1 MQVFSYFF
9 LLILLFFLKPLSFTA
24 QSIHYSDFFKGGVCV
39 VGTSTADNNGTCSI
53 PFFIETSSTIKK
65 IFFITY
71 TELSANTIFLPLP
84 KDIQVNGYD
93 LTLELNVNNGS
104 YLGGNLINSN
114 TLYGHQTNVYDLT
127 NQISMVTSNNIT
139 LNWNSN
145 DAPDGCPSCRFASA
159 MFVILY
165 ENPNLDKVAYSM
177 IINESSNAN
186 SQNFNFIPQIPFD
199 FTKDI
204 SLGFHTDRLGAG
216 TLDGYN
222 FFINSSSIGQ
232 IFSPENFYGFGVTGN
247 FYYQNGQLT
256 GLDNDIADDVISG
269 GDAILNINNYLSGDN
284 PINIEYNYI
293 QPTALVH
300 NFFVSMHLAHSTPCQ
315 PFPVTVSPDTI
326 ICRNSP
332 PLQLSASG
340 GTQYLWQPATDLS
353 CTTCPNPVFTGDSSR
368 FYTVRIWNN
377 DSCSV
382 VRPVKVNVKPLPSF
396 SSMQVSPS
404 SCGGNTGYIVSNS
417 TLLGESYSING
428 GALQQT
434 GSFPSLSSGTYTV
447 TLHELNGCTRDSVV
461 TVGTNITVDAL
472 FTATPHSGG
481 APLTVYFN
489 NQSTNATAYEWF
501 LNNQTQGNSFSNF
514 TFDTTGIY
522 TVTLVAWQNDPSC
535 ADTFSIQIHVYDSL
549 IVQVPNVFTP
559 NNDGKND
566 IFGIQANI
574 PVSIDYQILNRWGN
588 VMISGKEVVS
598 AAATSGNQFTILW
611 DGSGAT
617 EGTYFYKIEVTA
629 LSNGKKEVLDGFME
643 LIR

>member
-1 MQVFSYFF
+1 MH
-9 LLILLFFLKPLSFTA
+9 LFFKISLIFALFFIKPSMFTA
-24 QSIHYSDFFKGGVCV
+24 QSIFYSDIFNGGVT
-39 VGTSTADNNGTCSI
+39 GDGFILLTSSDTCFFNLNLNNSTFIRKAYLFCENRNNSIARNLNFNGTIFYTDEIYHSGTVISFDYSGLSEVQITSMVIDVTNLIDIYSNSYYLI
-53 PFFIETSSTIKK
+53 PPENQTSSTQ
-65 IFFITY
+65 
-71 TELSANTIFLPLP
+71 
-84 KDIQVNGYD
+84 DG
-93 LTLELNVNNGS
+93 
-104 YLGGNLINSN
+104 
-114 TLYGHQTNVYDLT
+114 
-127 NQISMVTSNNIT
+127 QISGYYLLVLYENSLLPPLDVKIIQNIQNASPQYYFNFSDLNPINLNHPISLAVRTTDICNNIT
-139 LNWNSN
+139 DGSIVKINGTNIGTIGGSEPQVSFYCSGVAGSFNHENGVLLGLSN
-145 DAPDGCPSCRFASA
+145 DTPDNFMNGSDGLANIQPYLNNSTSFNLS
-159 MFVILY
+159 FSY
-165 ENPNLDKVAYSM
+165 QTPNS
-177 IINESSNAN
+177 INERTN
-186 SQNFNFIPQIPFD
+186 Q
-199 FTKDI
+199 
-204 SLGFHTDRLGAG
+204 
-216 TLDGYN
+216 
-222 FFINSSSIGQ
+222 
-232 IFSPENFYGFGVTGN
+232 V
-247 FYYQNGQLT
+247 
-256 GLDNDIADDVISG
+256 
-269 GDAILNINNYLSGDN
+269 LNL
-284 PINIEYNYI
+284 
-293 QPTALVH
+293 
-300 NFFVSMHLAHSTPCQ
+300 FLAYTTPCQ
-315 PFPVTVSPDTI
+315 PFPVNVSPDTT

-489 NQSTNATAYEWF
+489 NQSTNASAYEWF
-501 LNNQTQGNSFSNF
+501 LNNQSQGNSFSNF

-598 AAATSGNQFTILW
+598 VPTTSGNQFTILW
-611 DGSGAT
+611 DGSDAT

-629 LSNGKKEVLDGFME
+629 LSNGKKEMLDGFME
-643 LIR
+643 LVR

>member
-1 MQVFSYFF
+1 MKY
-9 LLILLFFLKPLSFTA
+9 ILVLVYL
-24 QSIHYSDFFKGGVCV
+24 CV
-39 VGTSTADNNGTCSI
+39 VYTSVYTQITFQQELFTGGIIGTGYSPSYNQTNFNGTFETESI
-53 PFFIETSSTIKK
+53 PSGSTIKK
-65 IFFITY
+65 AYLFAGQIGESEIFKFSFNN
-71 TELSANTIFLPLP
+71 TEYEFNQNTIISDGFISEVYGGESAVHVI
-84 KDIQVNGYD
+84 DI
-93 LTLELNVNNGS
+93 
-104 YLGGNLINSN
+104 
-114 TLYGHQTNVYDLT
+114 
-127 NQISMVTSNNIT
+127 
-139 LNWNSN
+139 
-145 DAPDGCPSCRFASA
+145 
-159 MFVILY
+159 
-165 ENPNLDKVAYSM
+165 
-177 IINESSNAN
+177 
-186 SQNFNFIPQIPFD
+186 
-199 FTKDI
+199 
-204 SLGFHTDRLGAG
+204 
-216 TLDGYN
+216 
-222 FFINSSSIGQ
+222 SSSINLIQTTYQ
-232 IFSPENFYGFGVTGN
+232 ISSIDELTESKDRFSDFYLYIMYENSNLPLLNAVIILNNKNFEDTISYHVEYLNPITVLQDVGISLFCGYICDNQFDAERLSINNIDCGLFGGSDLNSGHCGGPSGDFHHFNSNFSGLNGDNANTGFN
-247 FYYQNGQLT
+247 
-256 GLDNDIADDVISG
+256 DNNLIR
-269 GDAILNINNYLSGDN
+269 NINNIISNNETELH
-284 PINIEYNYI
+284 
-293 QPTALVH
+293 LVYSSETIGNNTNSIWA
-300 NFFVSMHLAHSTPCQ
+300 NFISYDTPCQ

-588 VMISGKEVVS
+588 VMISGKEVIS
-598 AAATSGNQFTILW
+598 APTASGNQFTILW